1 MKPLKIEQLEL
12 EPLKLEPLTIEL
24 EPVTVELEPLAKWET
39 DIEWVIEPIEWKT
52 PEWELD

>member
-1 MKPLKIEQLEL
+1 MKPLKLEEL
-12 EPLKLEPLTIEL
+12 EPVKLEPLTIEL

-39 DIEWVIEPIEWKT
+39 DIEWKLEPIEWET